1 VAGAVLTDRLTRRHG
16 VKRAG
21 SVALALPLFDA
32 TYDTEWEVIGPTE
45 LDAHEVRVVI
55 RLTPKSG
62 AERTTSE

>member
-1 VAGAVLTDRLTRRHG
+1 VAGAVLTDRLTRRHE

-21 SVALALPLFDA
+21 SVAVALPLLDA

-62 AERTTSE
+62 ERTTSQ